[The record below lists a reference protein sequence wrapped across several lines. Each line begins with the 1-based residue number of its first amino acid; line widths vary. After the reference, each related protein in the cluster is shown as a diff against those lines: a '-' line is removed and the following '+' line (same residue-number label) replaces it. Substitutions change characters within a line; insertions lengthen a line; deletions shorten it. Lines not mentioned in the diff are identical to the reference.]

1 MSTYYGTGA
10 DGDRVIS
17 SNWTMDRDYQW
28 QNLTVNPGVTLDT
41 AGRIIKIKETLTN
54 NGTITDSYSGG
65 AGGSGGGGGAGRAGD
80 GNGSPGSNGSGG
92 GAGSAGAGNGGTG
105 GGGGGGGAG
114 QSNTFVTTGGSGGS
128 GGSGGKGG
136 GVVII
141 YAKNFVNNATIHANG
156 FSGGSGSG
164 GGNGQIAGR
173 LLDPMSGIF
182 EDYASGGGGG
192 GGGGNG
198 GNAGS
203 VSIIYQTRTVGTITA
218 YGGGGGSGGAGGSG
232 VDTRSPYPGGTEYV
246 GGVGGSGGGNG
257 GSGGAGEE
265 GADASG
271 NGGSGGTGATGAAG
285 SIIWTFRAAYDD
297 SGIRYCRNS
306 AAVAIACE
314 DLKSTHKLRFRKGSV
329 IVGLP
334 LVNVGDE
341 NASPWRIHDGTGIKA
356 VARYI

>member
-1 MSTYYGTGA
+1 MSTYYGTGS

-41 AGRIIKIKETLTN
+41 AGRIIKVKETLTN

-65 AGGSGGGGGAGRAGD
+65 NGGSGGLGGAGCSGD
-80 GNGSPGSNGSGG
+80 GNGSPGSNGS
-92 GAGSAGAGNGGTG
+92 AGSAGAAGAGSGGTG

-114 QSNTFVTTGGSGGS
+114 QSTSYATTGGSGGS

-141 YAKNFVNNATIHANG
+141 YAKNFVNNGTIHTNG

-173 LLDPMSGIF
+173 LLDFMSHIF
-182 EDYASGGGGG
+182 EDIASGGGGG

-198 GNAGS
+198 GNGGT
-203 VSIIYQTRTVGTITA
+203 VSIIYQTRAIGTITA
-218 YGGGGGSGGAGGSG
+218 YGGAGGGGGAGG
-232 VDTRSPYPGGTEYV
+232 
-246 GGVGGSGGGNG
+246 
-257 GSGGAGEE
+257 
-265 GADASG
+265 
-271 NGGSGGTGATGAAG
+271 ATG

-297 SGIRYCRNS
+297 SGLRYCRNS
-306 AAVAIACE
+306 VPVAIACE
-314 DLKSTHKLRFRKGSV
+314 DLKSSHKLRFRKGSV
-329 IVGLP
+329 TVGLP

>member
-1 MSTYYGTGA
+1 MGNYYGTGA
-10 DGDRVIS
+10 DGDRVVS

-28 QNLTVNPGVTLDT
+28 MNLTVNAGVTLNT
-41 AGRIIKIKETLTN
+41 AGRIIRVKN
-54 NGTITDSYSGG
+54 NLINSGTITDSVNGG
-65 AGGSGGGGGAGRAGD
+65 AGGGGGGGGAGHAGD
-80 GNGSPGSNGSGG
+80 GNGNPGGNGSGG
-92 GAGSAGAGNGGTG
+92 SAGASGAGTGGTG

-114 QSNTFVTTGGSGGS
+114 QHNTFTTTGGNGGS

-141 YAKNFVNNATIHANG
+141 YAKNFLNYGTVHANG

-198 GNAGS
+198 GNGGT
-203 VSIIYQTRTVGTITA
+203 VSIIYQTRTIGSVMA
-218 YGGGGGSGGAGGSG
+218 YGGSGGGGGGGGAGC
-232 VDTRSPYPGGTEYV
+232 DTGSPYPGGTEYA
-246 GGVGGSGGGNG
+246 GGGGGSGGGTG

-265 GADASG
+265 GRDASG
-271 NGGSGGTGATGAAG
+271 NGGNGGTGANGATGLV
-285 SIIWTFRAAYDD
+285 IWTFRAAYDD

-306 AAVAIACE
+306 VSMAIACE
-314 DLKSTHKLRFRKGSV
+314 ELQASHRLRFRKGGV
-329 IVGLP
+329 TVGLP